1 MNVWRACFWSITPTR
16 FFIFLYV
23 SFFNLYMTHIYIYIY
38 MYTHINRLVSYFSV
52 CFLKR
57 HLKPDL
63 YKYYICILL
72 GWHCC
77 IHPNNTPS
85 WICFVQA
92 IRILHPQSIRVH
104 ILCAKFQDPP
114 RVFFMFFWS
123 SQVEDE
129 TTLNEVPCDL
139 SRFHAQLRDH
149 SPLGSWNVGWRRSQ
163 KDLRDLF
170 RFFFAQ
176 LEWCNSHW
184 SYWNLRLE
192 RKSGEHDLR
201 WWISMDI
208 GYPMF
213 KPKLSF

>member
-23 SFFNLYMTHIYIYIY
+23 SFFNLYMKHIYIYIY

-170 RFFFAQ
+170 DFF
-176 LEWCNSHW
+176 LPNW
-184 SYWNLRLE
+184 SGAILIGAIGIWDWKENLVNMIWDD
-192 RKSGEHDLR
+192 GYQ
-201 WWISMDI
+201 WISDI
-208 GYPMF
+208 PC
-213 KPKLSF
+213 LNRS